1 MDANKERYYTVID
14 ISKDL
19 IQTRIDNEKYIAII
33 NIRGIFVDM
42 LLDIDPDVYG
52 PCITIYGKR
61 IKQLITQCI
70 NSIYGTMVAIILYYC
85 TFCKMLELNKFKMNP
100 YYSCVANR
108 MVNGLQKS
116 IILHVNDC
124 KLRQNYTKVNYSF
137 IVWSCG
143 WQAQQPKITAVC
155 L

>member
-1 MDANKERYYTVID
+1 
-14 ISKDL
+14 
-19 IQTRIDNEKYIAII
+19 
-33 NIRGIFVDM
+33 
-42 LLDIDPDVYG
+42 
-52 PCITIYGKR
+52 
-61 IKQLITQCI
+61 
-70 NSIYGTMVAIILYYC
+70 MVAIILYYC

-137 IVWSCG
+137 IVVICE
-143 WQAQQPKITAVC
+143 
-155 L
+155 